1 MSFKLNDIVIDRVHS
16 GVAETLEGEL
26 LYLLTQLA
34 DATIDVTAETKD
46 AVDAQGNLIKRFYKA
61 KQGTFQANNAMV
73 NVNIMAAKSGSG
85 IEYASGDNE
94 IIMPRTL
101 TVKAGEKVTL
111 TGYVEGT
118 VRVSALGSGDNLDK
132 AYTLNTA
139 ASDTEFS
146 IDGSGI
152 LSLPT
157 DEEVTQY
164 YVKYQRKVS
173 KGLAVHNR
181 ADKFP
186 STHKLTL
193 KVLAVDPCHVD
204 TLKAGYIEIPS
215 FQPSPEMSLSLTTD
229 AQMEYSGDL
238 QMSYCSGDKVLFSF
252 FWADEDE
259 EDV

>member
-16 GVAETLEGEL
+16 GVAESLDGEL

-61 KQGTFQANNAMV
+61 KQGTFKANNAMV

-85 IEYASGDNE
+85 IEYATNE
-94 IIMPRTL
+94 NAVIMPKTI

-111 TGYVEGT
+111 TNYVEGT
-118 VRVSALGSGDNLDK
+118 VKVSALGSGDTLDK
-132 AYTLNTA
+132 AYTLNTS
-139 ASDTEFS
+139 ASETEFA
-146 IDGSGI
+146 IDGSGV
-152 LSLPT
+152 LTLPE
-157 DEEVTQY
+157 DSDVSQF
-164 YVKYQRKVS
+164 YVKYQRKVT
-173 KGLAVHNR
+173 KGLAVHNK

-186 STHKLTL
+186 STIKLTL

-204 TLKAGYIEIPS
+204 TLKAGYIEILS

-229 AQMEYSGDL
+229 AQLEYSGDL
-238 QMSYCSGDKVLFSF
+238 QMSYCSGEKVLFSF
-252 FWADEDE
+252 YWADEDE
-259 EDV
+259 E